1 MLEDRSGVC
10 ADADADKVEVAVA
23 IAMTTRSSG
32 SDEAQL
38 RYLFSANG
46 APSSLAWGNAPGN
59 RLPNNKALKARPQR
73 DRAWPAYTG

>member
-10 ADADADKVEVAVA
+10 ADADANKVEVVVA

-46 APSSLAWGNAPGN
+46 AFSIVAWGNAPGF
-59 RLPNNKALKARPQR
+59 R
-73 DRAWPAYTG
+73 